1 MSDPASKTSGNIDT
15 DGSSGT
21 DGTIDPRAL
30 RNALGCFTTG
40 VTIITAMNEAGKKA
54 GLTANSFSS
63 VSLNPPL
70 VSWSL
75 ALYAPSQPVFQDSS
89 HFAVHVLARD
99 QEDLA
104 MHFATPSDDKFAGVE
119 TVEGL
124 GQAPLLA
131 GTLAIFQCRNAYRY
145 YGGDHIIFLGNV
157 EKFESREG
165 APLLFCRGAFGDF
178 LKPAE

>member
-1 MSDPASKTSGNIDT
+1 MSDPASKPDRNAGANAKSGP
-15 DGSSGT
+15 DG
-21 DGTIDPRAL
+21 DIDPRAL

-40 VTIITAMNEAGKKA
+40 VTIITAMNAQGKKA

-75 ALYAPSQPVFQDSS
+75 SLYAPSLAIFQDSS

-104 MHFATPSDDKFAGVE
+104 MHFATPSDDKFADIQ

-124 GQAPLLA
+124 GGAPLLA
-131 GTLAIFQCRNAYRY
+131 GAIATFQCRNAYRY
-145 YGGDHIIFLGNV
+145 YGGDHIIFLGGV
-157 EKFESREG
+157 ESFEAGEG
-165 APLLFCRGAFGDF
+165 DPLLFCRGAFGDF
-178 LKPAE
+178 ANAE